1 MKDKLEHN
9 MYVRTKWGIAKII
22 EISEEIIYVDTCFQ
36 PIDETKCY
44 KEDIIG
50 EPSFNPIDL
59 IEVGDYVNGYKIVKV
74 FENKFNGKKI
84 LVSLQREDEYEYSD
98 NLQDYMCDES
108 IHIYSEDIKSIVT
121 KEQFE
126 SMEYRLGDDK

>member
-59 IEVGDYVNGYKIVKV
+59 IEVGDYVNGRLVCKNDE
-74 FENKFNGKKI
+74 ENYLYLIGIDADNNI
-84 LVSLQREDEYEYSD
+84 YEESLK
-98 NLQDYMCDES
+98 
-108 IHIYSEDIKSIVT
+108 DIKSIVT
-121 KEQFE
+121 KEQFS
-126 SMEYRLGDDK
+126 SMEYRLGDD